1 MSIVAFLR
9 NLFGERQTAH
19 LVANTTAE
27 SSAVSKPT
35 VSNKPDS
42 GADSAKIKTIEP
54 AILELPILDDTVDKI
69 LKFHGSEDVPYEV
82 RLDDFSCTCK
92 DWTERRN
99 GFAFPDI
106 RRGCKHI
113 IALLGPSNFVKR
125 GNPLVSSLL
134 PIPACSFRLV
144 EFEVQ
149 GDPLIILQ
157 RHDTGWLNVVAAKRS
172 TARETPYGTYSYE
185 PGSRRWSY
193 GDSPRNSKMLKS
205 VIYSWLATQKP
216 NIKR

>member
-1 MSIVAFLR
+1 MSIFAFLR
-9 NLFGERQTAH
+9 NFFSEGQTTH
-19 LVANTTAE
+19 LVSNASFE
-27 SSAVSKPT
+27 SPAVS
-35 VSNKPDS
+35 NRPDS
-42 GADSAKIKTIEP
+42 RIDSAQIKTIEP
-54 AILELPILDDTVDKI
+54 AILELPVLDDTVEKR
-69 LKFHGSEDVPYEV
+69 LKFHGSADVPYEV

-92 DWTERRN
+92 DWTERRH

-113 IALLGPSNFVKR
+113 IGVLGASKFVKC

-157 RHDTGWLNVVAAKRS
+157 RHDTGWLNVVAATRS
-172 TARETPYGTYSYE
+172 TARETSYSTYSYE
-185 PGSRRWSY
+185 PGRRRWSY
-193 GDSPRNSKMLKS
+193 GDSPRNSKMLKA
-205 VIYSWLATQKP
+205 VIYSWLATQTP
-216 NIKR
+216 SIGS